1 MHAKRPQNLT
11 VQDTEMHRYRSHTC
25 AALKKSD
32 VGSTVRLS
40 GWVHRVRDHGGVLFI
55 DLRDHYGMT
64 QVVADPDSPAFKTA
78 EVVRGEWVI
87 RIDGLVKARSED
99 TVNKGMATGEIEL
112 YAQEIEVLSAAKELP
127 LPVFGEP
134 DYPEDVR
141 LKYRF
146 LDLRRETLH
155 RNIVKRTQIIS
166 DMRRRMGEIGFAEY
180 STPILTASSPEGARD
195 FLVPSRIHEGKFF
208 ALPQAPQQYKQLL
221 MVAGFDR
228 YFQIAPCFRDED
240 PRADRLPGE
249 FYQLDLEMS
258 FVTQED
264 VWNTMGPVM
273 TGVFEQFA
281 EGKPVTK
288 DWPRI
293 PYDVAIR
300 KYGSDKPDLRN
311 PIEMQA
317 VTEHFA
323 GSGFKVFA
331 GMIASNPKVEVWA
344 IPAKTGGSRAFCDR
358 MNAWAQSTGQPGLG
372 YIFWRGPELVDEAP
386 AQALIQEGYDKGSNA
401 KHAQGV
407 QMLEKIREENQQ
419 RLQKHKEETGG
430 IPEAAGPLAKNIG
443 IDRTEAIRNQLGLDI
458 GDACFFVAGD
468 PAKFYKFAGEARTR
482 AGEELN
488 LVDRDRFDMCWIV
501 DFPFYEWSEE
511 EKKLDFAHN
520 PFSMPQGGIE
530 ALENQDPLTIK
541 AFQYDAVC
549 NGFEIASGSIRNQS
563 PELMVK
569 AFEKVGLSQAD
580 VEDRFG
586 GMYRAF
592 QYGAPPHGGAAFG
605 IDRIVMLLVGAK
617 NLREVTLFPMNQQ
630 AQDLLMGAPSPAT
643 PQQLRELAIRVMPTP
658 KKD

>member
-1 MHAKRPQNLT
+1 
-11 VQDTEMHRYRSHTC
+11 MHRYRSHTC
-25 AALKKSD
+25 AALRKSD
-32 VGSTVRLS
+32 VGSTVRIS
-40 GWVHRVRDHGGVLFI
+40 GWVHRVRDHGGLLFI

-64 QVVADPDSPAFKTA
+64 QIVVDPDSPAFKQA
-78 EVVRGEWVI
+78 EAVRGEWVI
-87 RIDGLVKARSED
+87 RVDGLVKARTED
-99 TVNKGMATGEIEL
+99 TVNKAMPTGEIEL

-134 DYPEDVR
+134 DYPEDIR

-155 RNIVKRTQIIS
+155 RNIVKRTQVIS
-166 DMRRRMGEIGFAEY
+166 AMRREMGEIGFTEY

-195 FLVPSRIHEGKFF
+195 FLVPSRIHPGNFY

-258 FVTQED
+258 FVEQED
-264 VWNTMGPVM
+264 IWNTMGPLM
-273 TGVFEQFA
+273 TSVFEQFA
-281 EGKPVTK
+281 DGKPVTK
-288 DWPRI
+288 EWPRI
-293 PYDVAIR
+293 PYDEAIR

-311 PIEMQA
+311 PIVMQA
-317 VTEHFA
+317 VTDHFA

-331 GMIASNPKVEVWA
+331 GMIAANPKVEIWA

-372 YIFWRGPELVDEAP
+372 YIFWRK
-386 AQALIQEGYDKGSNA
+386 EGEK
-401 KHAQGV
+401 
-407 QMLEKIREENQQ
+407 LE
-419 RLQKHKEETGG
+419 G
-430 IPEAAGPLAKNIG
+430 AGPLAKNIG
-443 IDRTEAIRNQLGLDI
+443 EERTEAIRNQLGLDD

-488 LVDRDRFDMCWIV
+488 LVDRDRFELCWII
-501 DFPFYEWSEE
+501 DFPFYEWLED
-511 EKKLDFAHN
+511 EKKVDFAHN
-520 PFSMPQGGIE
+520 PFSMPQGGMK
-530 ALENQDPLTIK
+530 ALESQDPLTIK

-549 NGFEIASGSIRNQS
+549 NGFEIASGSIRNQL
-563 PELMVK
+563 PEVMVK
-569 AFEKVGLSQAD
+569 AFELTGKSAQE
-580 VEDRFG
+580 VEDQFG
-586 GMYRAF
+586 GLYRAF

-617 NLREVTLFPMNQQ
+617 NLREITLFPMNQQ
-630 AQDLLMGAPSPAT
+630 AQDLLMGAPSPAS
-643 PQQLRELAIRVMPTP
+643 QAQLRELAIRPLPPV